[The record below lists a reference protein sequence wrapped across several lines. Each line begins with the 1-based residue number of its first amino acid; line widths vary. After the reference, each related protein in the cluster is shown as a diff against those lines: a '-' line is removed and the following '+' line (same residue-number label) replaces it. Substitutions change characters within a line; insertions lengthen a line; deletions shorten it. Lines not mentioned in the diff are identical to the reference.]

1 MAYRVIAKRNW
12 KLHWDYK
19 ILSPLGSLVSLDCKI
34 ILTGSSASVPP
45 CDMIKQSY
53 DQINS
58 WSPWSFWCRWARVLL
73 PLASPD
79 SILKVSIV
87 ARLNVLGGSPNQIFE
102 SNKWLLINRYRQE
115 CMRIAREFYDESI
128 FNTSHGTQRH
138 HHMKEEGQQTVRQ
151 ENSYPT
157 IATLL

>member
-1 MAYRVIAKRNW
+1 MITLELV
-12 KLHWDYK
+12 
-19 ILSPLGSLVSLDCKI
+19 VSLD
-34 ILTGSSASVPP
+34 SSFAA
-45 CDMIKQSY
+45 
-53 DQINS
+53 
-58 WSPWSFWCRWARVLL
+58 FG
-73 PLASPD
+73 
-79 SILKVSIV
+79 V
-87 ARLNVLGGSPNQIFE
+87 ARLDSQSLKCRQTGCSGGSPNQIFE